1 MKDLFIEYFPQ
12 YFHKDLQQPSHGNL
26 QDQRTSMRQ
35 CDNAKLTHEVSSI
48 RQDIRNL
55 MKTIEDLATQLK
67 GNQVPLE
74 IDVDNEVQ
82 VSTKVSTFKHP
93 ESTIESKQQK
103 ASTFEE
109 SSTVHENPQL
119 DEVKTVDMPVP
130 LIEVVIPKEF
140 CEVEY

>member
-1 MKDLFIEYFPQ
+1 
-12 YFHKDLQQPSHGNL
+12 
-26 QDQRTSMRQ
+26 
-35 CDNAKLTHEVSSI
+35 
-48 RQDIRNL
+48 

-74 IDVDNEVQ
+74 LDVGNEVQ
-82 VSTKVSTFKHP
+82 VSTEVSTFKHP

-103 ASTFEE
+103 ASILEE